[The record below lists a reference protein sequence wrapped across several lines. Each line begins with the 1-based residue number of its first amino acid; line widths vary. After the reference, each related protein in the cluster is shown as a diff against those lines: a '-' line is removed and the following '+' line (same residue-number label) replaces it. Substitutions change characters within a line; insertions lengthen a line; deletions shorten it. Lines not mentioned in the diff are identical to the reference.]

1 MCNLTL
7 VPICCQNI
15 LSHIAKWV
23 YKNNTFCC
31 VTEIFMKLKYNLCGC
46 LEEMIVNSFQGTLI
60 NTKQWCLLASMFYYY
75 NLIIVIFALN
85 IFIPC
90 FFLRAVKV
98 RGISAISFISSK
110 IWKWDIRQATSYK
123 QLHYHF
129 LSLSKKQT
137 LYQLEKFNFTLN
149 DLKGILHE
157 YQRTVNNVFNNCIVF
172 QMWKCSFVYDVGITC
187 RMKKAINFL
196 LTKTYKIHNL

>member
-1 MCNLTL
+1 
-7 VPICCQNI
+7 
-15 LSHIAKWV
+15 
-23 YKNNTFCC
+23 
-31 VTEIFMKLKYNLCGC
+31 MKLKYNLCGC

-90 FFLRAVKV
+90 FFFRAVKV
-98 RGISAISFISSK
+98 RGISAIDFISSK
-110 IWKWDIRQATSYK
+110 IWKWDIRQATSYI

-157 YQRTVNNVFNNCIVF
+157 YQRTVNNIFNNRIVF
-172 QMWKCSFVYDVGITC
+172 QMWKCSFCLWC
-187 RMKKAINFL
+187 RHYMSHEEGNKFSVHK
-196 LTKTYKIHNL
+196 NLQNT